1 MIRFIRSHQNLIK
14 MKNDKDFEKWRAD
27 TIGYVFFSRLNN
39 LIIKE
44 TGKDNPYFDYV
55 IDIGDNHRRQTGHVF
70 GVTIRA
76 FQEDNLSTKTV
87 LQPYKNVPIPIL
99 NVFFDT
105 YKDVGFY
112 NWIKKP
118 TEKGDLQLGKSE
130 DTVEPLT
137 TESIKNIVQ
146 IIEHWYQQNKQTAK
160 AKKSMSVLAFL

>member
-1 MIRFIRSHQNLIK
+1 MNQDII
-14 MKNDKDFEKWRAD
+14 DKDFHKRRAD

-55 IDIGDNHRRQTGHVF
+55 IDIGDDHRQQTGHIF
-70 GVTIRA
+70 GVTIKA
-76 FQEDNLSTKTV
+76 FQNGNLNTQTI
-87 LQPYKNVPIPIL
+87 LQPYKSVHIPIL

-118 TEKGDLQLGKSE
+118 TEKGDLQLSKSE
-130 DTVEPLT
+130 EVVEALT

-146 IIEHWYQQNKQTAK
+146 TIENWYTQTKQK
-160 AKKSMSVLAFL
+160 AVKKDR

>member
-1 MIRFIRSHQNLIK
+1 MIQEIIDR
-14 MKNDKDFEKWRAD
+14 DFHKRRAD
-27 TIGYVFFSRLNN
+27 TAAYVYFSRLNN

-44 TGKDNPYFDYV
+44 TGDDNPYFDYI
-55 IDIGDNHRRQTGHVF
+55 IDIGDTHRRPTGHIF
-70 GVTIRA
+70 GVSIKA
-76 FQEDNLSTKTV
+76 FQNGDICTKTA
-87 LQPYKNVPIPIL
+87 LQPYKNVDIPIL

-130 DTVEPLT
+130 ETVELLT

-146 IIEHWYQQNKQTAK
+146 TIDNWYQQSKQTTR
-160 AKKSMSVLAFL
+160 AKKSMSVLALL

>member
-1 MIRFIRSHQNLIK
+1 MTK
-14 MKNDKDFEKWRAD
+14 EKDFEKWRAN
-27 TIGYVFFSRLNN
+27 TIGYVYFSRLNN

-44 TGKDNPYFDYV
+44 TGDDNPYFDYI
-55 IDIGDNHRRQTGHVF
+55 IDIGDTHRRPTGHIF
-70 GVTIRA
+70 GVTIKA
-76 FQEDNLSTKTV
+76 FQNGDICTKTA
-87 LQPYKNVPIPIL
+87 LLPYKNVDIPIL

-146 IIEHWYQQNKQTAK
+146 TIEHWYQQSKQTAK

>member
-1 MIRFIRSHQNLIK
+1 MIQEIIDR
-14 MKNDKDFEKWRAD
+14 DFHKRRAD
-27 TIGYVFFSRLNN
+27 TAAYVYFSRLNN

-44 TGKDNPYFDYV
+44 TGDDNPYFDYI
-55 IDIGDNHRRQTGHVF
+55 IDIGDTHRRPTGHIF
-70 GVTIRA
+70 GVTIKA
-76 FQEDNLSTKTV
+76 FQNEDICTKTA
-87 LQPYKNVPIPIL
+87 LLPYKNVDIPIL

-130 DTVEPLT
+130 DAVEPLT

-146 IIEHWYQQNKQTAK
+146 TIEHW
-160 AKKSMSVLAFL
+160 

>member
-1 MIRFIRSHQNLIK
+1 MTK
-14 MKNDKDFEKWRAD
+14 EKDFEKWRAN
-27 TIGYVFFSRLNN
+27 TIGYVYFSRLNN

-44 TGKDNPYFDYV
+44 TGDDNPYFDYI
-55 IDIGDNHRRQTGHVF
+55 IDISDTHRRPTGHIF
-70 GVTIRA
+70 GVTIKA
-76 FQEDNLSTKTV
+76 FQNGDICTKTA
-87 LQPYKNVPIPIL
+87 LLPYKNVDIPIL

-130 DTVEPLT
+130 ETVEALT

-146 IIEHWYQQNKQTAK
+146 TIENWYQQNKQTAATK
-160 AKKSMSVLAFL
+160 SSMSVLALL